1 MQKFDLVV
9 SHRLQGYNK
18 AGTPVWDGSAS
29 DSAAHTPNRD
39 SCIISI
45 ISIVSIC
52 IFGTSVYVYC
62 IVQWKVP
69 CMEPVKEEKESQRCM
84 VDGRVCS

>member
-1 MQKFDLVV
+1 MRKFDVVV

-18 AGTPVWDGSAS
+18 AASPVWDGSAS

-45 ISIVSIC
+45 VSIISIC
-52 IFGTSVYVYC
+52 LFLSVAAYLV
-62 IVQWKVP
+62 
-69 CMEPVKEEKESQRCM
+69 
-84 VDGRVCS
+84 RVCTYTT